1 MNMAI
6 SAIIS
11 TLIAIFEFIF
21 GYLPLYCIRV
31 FVATYTKFN
40 IFKVRKPEIK
50 ILWKNFSSGLH

>member
-21 GYLPLYCIRV
+21 GYNNGVKANSFRPG
-31 FVATYTKFN
+31 AK
-40 IFKVRKPEIK
+40 
-50 ILWKNFSSGLH
+50 